1 MQTLRCKNCNKVLL
15 EAEGQAHIV
24 KDCPKCKTRNEFYI
38 NKDKKFQDKIIKKWG
53 LIWRIYL
60 KE

>member
-1 MQTLRCKNCNKVLL
+1 MQTLRCKECGKVLL

-38 NKDKKFQDKIIKKWG
+38 NKDKKFQDKIIKK
-53 LIWRIYL
+53 
-60 KE
+60 